1 MSKTQPVKDILSD
14 LLVSFPK
21 AHSFQ
26 DRSML
31 LVYTVADPGFA
42 PVRGQGIRG
51 PLRAKRVPRKKR
63 KREAGV
69 PRSKDNRPLELGIPL
84 NQESIVLLWIP

>member
-51 PLRAKRVPRKKR
+51 PLRAKRVPRKKENG
-63 KREAGV
+63 KQGF
-69 PRSKDNRPLELGIPL
+69 PDQKTIGPWS
-84 NQESIVLLWIP
+84 